1 MTSVQYTGHA
11 TALYMD
17 YIDGATGRTLTAEP
31 GGTYDVRVA
40 PGRNPGLSPVPGDG
54 RWTAV
59 PPPEEDQPAGTG
71 RRPSRPGIPCPH
83 RGTRDRPARTPGR
96 ASYQQ
101 KRGLSHAHWRTPGCT
116 LRTVLPRRRPG
127 AHHGHRRRAHEHDP
141 RGQGLVR
148 A

>member
-17 YIDGATGRTLTAEP
+17 YIDGETGRTLTAEP

-59 PPPEEDQPAGTG
+59 PPPEEDQPAE
-71 RRPSRPGIPCPH
+71 PAADPH
-83 RGTRDRPARTPGR
+83 APAFPARTAAPVT
-96 ASYQQ
+96 APPEPQ
-101 KRGLSHAHWRTPGCT
+101 
-116 LRTVLPRRRPG
+116 G
-127 AHHGHRRRAHEHDP
+127 APATSRSED
-141 RGQGLVR
+141 
-148 A
+148 